1 MEIVIIGLPADRA
14 GRCRSGGCGFFA
26 IGDGCLG
33 AIADAGHAVGAVAV
47 PPRLAAL
54 QFNVVHGAQGGTLA
68 AADAAVVHRKR
79 PVMDTGGVKI
89 GLTI

>member
-1 MEIVIIGLPADRA
+1 M
-14 GRCRSGGCGFFA
+14 
-26 IGDGCLG
+26 
-33 AIADAGHAVGAVAV
+33 GAVAV

-54 QFNVVHGAQGGTLA
+54 QFNVVHGAQGDTLA

-79 PVMDTGGVKI
+79 PVMDAGGVKI